1 MVSSNTYAA
10 LHTYF
15 GQDQSPDSLVSVGG
29 SAATAQ
35 VDFLSALAGVG
46 IEDFESLSKLQPHDV
61 KERKG
66 KERKGKEKQIFKS
79 HSSPCITS
87 SLAIASLIAGIF
99 SGSDAGEGWIFQE
112 ILNMPLTPAE
122 NAEA

>member
-1 MVSSNTYAA
+1 MELRMKIKGLLLATIFVVSSNTYAA
-10 LHTYF
+10 LNTYF

-66 KERKGKEKQIFKS
+66 KERKGKTNF
-79 HSSPCITS
+79 
-87 SLAIASLIAGIF
+87 
-99 SGSDAGEGWIFQE
+99 
-112 ILNMPLTPAE
+112 
-122 NAEA
+122 